1 MEKVKGLRGPVINL
15 FTVNRMLPVCA
26 FLIPVLIMIFLFIIQ
41 GIYPFGGR
49 SFLVSDMYHQYM
61 PFFSE
66 FMRKVQEGESL
77 GFSYNVGIG
86 SNFLALFVYYLASP
100 SHLLAFLFP
109 AEHLMEFMT
118 YLAVIK
124 IGLCGLTAY
133 IYLQKHYEDAG
144 EESGGAYAIM
154 ALLCSSFYALSGYM
168 MAYNWNIMW
177 LDCVLLLPML
187 VLGLERLMRQNR
199 PWLYYIMLSLCI
211 FTNYYISIM
220 VCIFLVLYFLFLFF
234 TEKVNWKSV
243 GQFVLFSIL
252 AGGTAAV
259 LLVPEVC
266 AILQT
271 DFGDINFPE
280 KLESYFSVLDILAR
294 HCMCIST
301 ERGLDHWPNIYC
313 GCGVFVLLPLY
324 VTNQKVPVRRRFG
337 MVALACFLL
346 VGFSTNMLNFIW
358 HGLNWPDSLPAR
370 QSFIYV
376 FLVLVICYE
385 ALRYIKDTEPRQII
399 HGVLAGTL
407 FLLFCE
413 KFVEH
418 EDFEP
423 GVILLSLFFAVLY
436 GVLVYLYRTGVQE
449 WKRYAVGV
457 VALALTI
464 VELAANTVNTTV
476 GSTIRANYLDP
487 IKDYKA
493 LYQVTQELE
502 EGFYRTEKF
511 SRKTKNDGTLAGFPT
526 ASVFSSTLNSYV
538 MDMYKQMGMH
548 YSKVYY
554 GYDGAT
560 ALTAAMLNVK
570 YMFGEKD
577 DYGNSLYTLLEKS
590 GDVYLYEYEKCLP
603 FGYVAPSGW
612 DIAEGTASD
621 GLRLQNRLVQEL
633 GVGGQLFA
641 QVKKETKKSTIQFV
655 AEDKGVYYGL
665 VTSSGTKKISAEG
678 DSMDGHT
685 YIDLKVDRII
695 YLGELEAG
703 EYITLKN
710 GDDKDTTPE
719 ISVEFFKM
727 NESVLDEALAVL
739 SKYHMENVVYDSDHL
754 TGTLHL
760 GEPGKLIMSLPRE
773 EGYRLLLNGQETQ
786 WTTFGGAL
794 LAVELEAGDYEI
806 ELIYHPAGATEGL
819 IVSILCIVIALILAL
834 LAFFARKTAKNTIGS
849 NFEDMV

>member
-1 MEKVKGLRGPVINL
+1 MEKTKRLGSRFINL
-15 FTVNRMLPVCA
+15 FTLKRMLPVCA
-26 FLIPVLIMIFLFIIQ
+26 FLIPVLIMIFLFVIQ

-100 SHLLAFLFP
+100 AHWLAFLFP

-133 IYLQKHYEDAG
+133 IYLQKHYEDRG
-144 EESGGAYAIM
+144 EESTNTYRMM

-177 LDCVLLLPML
+177 LDCVLLLPIL
-187 VLGLERLMRQNR
+187 VLGLERLVRQNK

-220 VCIFLVLYFLFLFF
+220 VCIFLVLYFAFLFF
-234 TEKVNWKSV
+234 TERGHWKAF
-243 GQFVLFSIL
+243 GQFVLFSLL

-280 KLESYFSVLDILAR
+280 KLESYFSVLDMLAR

-324 VTNQKVPVRRRFG
+324 LTNQKVPVRRRFG
-337 MVALACFLL
+337 MAALACFIL

-376 FLVLVICYE
+376 FLVLIMCHE
-385 ALRYIKDTEPRQII
+385 ALRYIKHTEPRQIV
-399 HGVLAGTL
+399 HGVLAGTV

-413 KFVEH
+413 KFVDH
-418 EDFEP
+418 EDFET

-436 GVLVYLYRTGVQE
+436 GVLVYLYRTGTE
-449 WKRYAVGV
+449 AWKRYAVGV
-457 VALALTI
+457 VALALVI
-464 VELAANTVNTTV
+464 VELSANTVNTTV
-476 GSTIRANYLDP
+476 GSTIRDSYLNP
-487 IKDYKA
+487 IQDYEN
-493 LYQVTQELE
+493 LYQVTRELE
-502 EGFYRTEKF
+502 DGFYRTEKF

-538 MDMYKQMGMH
+538 MDMYKRLGML

-577 DYGNSLYTLLEKS
+577 DYGNSMYTLLENS
-590 GDVYLYEYEKCLP
+590 GDVYLYRNEKCLP
-603 FGYVAPSGW
+603 FGYVAPQGW
-612 DIAEGTASD
+612 DIRAGSTAD
-621 GLRLQNRLVQEL
+621 GLRLQNQLVEDL
-633 GVGGQLFA
+633 GVAGQLFA
-641 QVKKETKKSTIQFV
+641 QVKKESKKTTINFV
-655 AEDKGVYYGL
+655 AEDAGVYYGL
-665 VTSSGTKKISAEG
+665 VTSSGTKKITAQG

-703 EYITLKN
+703 EYISLEN

-727 NESVLDEALAVL
+727 NEAVLDEALARL
-739 SKYHMENVVYDSDHL
+739 SAQHMENVVYDSEHL

-760 GEPGKLIMSLPRE
+760 EQPGKLILSLPRE
-773 EGYRLLLNGQETQ
+773 EGFELLVNGQETS
-786 WTTFGGAL
+786 WTTFGEAI

-806 ELIYHPAGATEGL
+806 ELNYHPAGATEGL

-849 NFEDMV
+849 DL